1 MTSSPLVLSGLR
13 GATTC
18 TENSTEAINAAV
30 SALMDALVDRNG
42 LTPDQLVSVTFSVTA
57 DLNACFRL
65 PLPGGGPAG
74 TRWPCWIASKWL
86 FKAPSPAASVF
97 WPTPGSHRTSNPCI
111 LIRATRS
118 GSVQTDLVRTDRSA
132 SAP

>member
-1 MTSSPLVLSGLR
+1 MFWRGLR

-18 TENSTEAINAAV
+18 TENSTEAIHAAV
-30 SALMDALVDRNG
+30 SALMDALVDRND

-57 DLNACFRL
+57 DLDACFPAAIARRR
-65 PLPGGGPAG
+65 PAG
-74 TRWPCWIASKWL
+74 TRWLCWIASKWL
-86 FKAPSPAASVF
+86 FKATSPAASVF

-118 GSVQTDLVRTDRSA
+118 GSVQTDLVTTDRSA
-132 SAP
+132 SDP